1 MIHRD
6 VIAAIATA
14 PGRGGIGVVRV
25 SGNALQ
31 AYTARLIPRP
41 LTPRLAAYAPFLDAA
56 GQAID
61 EGLALFFPAPHSYTG
76 EDVLELHGHGGP
88 VVLQQL
94 LQRCLE
100 LGARLARP
108 GEFTERA
115 FLNGRMDLAQAEGVA
130 DLITAS
136 TALAARAALHSLQ
149 GKFSQLIQLLSN
161 DIVRLRALLEATLDF
176 PEEEVEFLTAGRAGR
191 QLEAIR
197 EQLAATLAATR
208 QGSVL
213 RDGIQAVLI
222 GEPNV
227 GKSSLLNRLAGED
240 AAIVTATPGTTR
252 DALRLQIDL
261 GGVPVHVIDT
271 AGLRETEDPIERL
284 GIART
289 WAAIEKADLA
299 LLIEDAFAATRGS
312 NQHIIDRL
320 PAGLGRIRVINKIDL
335 EGATS
340 RLAGHATGE
349 AVRVSALTGEGLAEL
364 RQAILEHAGW
374 QPSGEGVFTA
384 RARHIEALQV
394 AERHLAAAAVLGN
407 QLELYAEELRLAHEA
422 LGRITGAFSADDL
435 LGEIFSK
442 FCIGK

>member
-31 AYTARLIPRP
+31 AYAARLIPRT
-41 LTPRLAAYAPFLDAA
+41 LTPRHAAYTPFLDAA

-61 EGLALFFPAPHSYTG
+61 EGLALFFPTPHSYTG
-76 EDVLELHGHGGP
+76 EDILELHGHGGP

-130 DLITAS
+130 DLIAAS

-149 GKFSQLIQLLSN
+149 GQFSQLIQLLSN

-176 PEEEVEFLTAGRAGR
+176 PEEEVEFLTAGRAEQ
-191 QLEAIR
+191 QLETIR
-197 EQLAATLAATR
+197 EQLATTLAATR

-213 RDGIQAVLI
+213 RDGIQVVLV

-240 AAIVTATPGTTR
+240 VAIVTATPGTTR

-299 LLIEDAFAATRGS
+299 LLIEDASAEAGGS
-312 NQHIIDRL
+312 NQHIIDQL
-320 PAGLGRIRVINKIDL
+320 PVGLDRIRVVNKIDL
-335 EGATS
+335 AGAQS
-340 RLAGHATGE
+340 RHTRSSTGME
-349 AVRVSALTGEGLAEL
+349 VWVSALTGAGFADLQ
-364 RQAILEHAGW
+364 QAIWEQAGW

-394 AERHLAAAAVLGN
+394 AERHLATAASLGN
-407 QLELYAEELRLAHEA
+407 RLELYAEELRLAHEA

>member
-31 AYTARLIPRP
+31 AYAARLIPRT
-41 LTPRLAAYAPFLDAA
+41 LTPRHAAYTPFLDAA

-61 EGLALFFPAPHSYTG
+61 EGLALFFPTPHSYTG

-130 DLITAS
+130 DLIAAS

-149 GKFSQLIQLLSN
+149 GQFSQLIQLLSN

-176 PEEEVEFLTAGRAGR
+176 PEEEVEFLTAGRAEQ
-191 QLEAIR
+191 QLETIR
-197 EQLAATLAATR
+197 EQLATTLAATR

-213 RDGIQAVLI
+213 RDGIQVVLV

-240 AAIVTATPGTTR
+240 VAIVTATPGTTR

-299 LLIEDAFAATRGS
+299 LLIEDASAEAGGS
-312 NQHIIDRL
+312 NQHIIDQL
-320 PAGLGRIRVINKIDL
+320 PVGLDRIRVVNKIDL
-335 EGATS
+335 AGAQS
-340 RLAGHATGE
+340 RHTRSSTGME
-349 AVRVSALTGEGLAEL
+349 VWVSALTGAGFADLQ
-364 RQAILEHAGW
+364 QAIWEQAGW

-394 AERHLAAAAVLGN
+394 AERHLATAASLGN
-407 QLELYAEELRLAHEA
+407 RLELYAEELRLAHEA

>member
-31 AYTARLIPRP
+31 TYAAPLIPRT
-41 LTPRLAAYAPFLDAA
+41 LTPRYAAYTPFLDAA

-100 LGARLARP
+100 LGARRARP

-130 DLITAS
+130 DLIEAS

-149 GKFSQLIQLLSN
+149 GKFSQLIQSLSN
-161 DIVRLRALLEATLDF
+161 DLVRLRTLLEATLDF
-176 PEEEVEFLTAGRAGR
+176 PEEEVEFLTAGRAEQ
-191 QLEAIR
+191 QLAALR

-213 RDGIQAVLI
+213 RDGIQVVLV
-222 GEPNV
+222 GAPNV

-240 AAIVTATPGTTR
+240 IAIVTSTPGTTR
-252 DALRLQIDL
+252 DALRQQIDL

-271 AGLRETEDPIERL
+271 AGLRETEDPVERL

-289 WAAIEKADLA
+289 WAAIGKADLA
-299 LLIEDAFAATRGS
+299 LLIEEASAPTGAS
-312 NQHIIDRL
+312 NQGIIDRL
-320 PAGLGRIRVINKIDL
+320 PAGLSRIHVVNKIDL
-335 EGATS
+335 VGAQARCTRS
-340 RLAGHATGE
+340 DVGV
-349 AVRVSALTGEGLAEL
+349 AVWVSALTGEGFADL
-364 RQAILEHAGW
+364 RQAIWEQAGW

-394 AERHLAAAAVLGN
+394 AQRHLATAATLGN
-407 QLELYAEELRLAHEA
+407 RLELYAEELRLAHEA
-422 LGRITGAFSADDL
+422 LGRITGVFSADDL

>member
-31 AYTARLIPRP
+31 TYAAPLIPRT
-41 LTPRLAAYAPFLDAA
+41 LTPRYAAYTPFLDAA

-130 DLITAS
+130 DLIEAS

-149 GKFSQLIQLLSN
+149 GQFSKLIQSLSN
-161 DIVRLRALLEATLDF
+161 DLVRLRTLLEATLDF
-176 PEEEVEFLTAGRAGR
+176 PEEEVEFLTAGRAEQ
-191 QLEAIR
+191 QLAALR

-213 RDGIQAVLI
+213 RDGIQVVLV
-222 GEPNV
+222 GAPNV

-240 AAIVTATPGTTR
+240 IAIVTSTPGTTR
-252 DALRLQIDL
+252 DALRQQIDL

-271 AGLRETEDPIERL
+271 AGLRETEDPVERL

-289 WAAIEKADLA
+289 WAAIGKADLA
-299 LLIEDAFAATRGS
+299 LLIEEASAPTGAS
-312 NQHIIDRL
+312 NQGIIDRL
-320 PAGLGRIRVINKIDL
+320 PAGLSRIHVVNKIDL
-335 EGATS
+335 VGAQARCTRS
-340 RLAGHATGE
+340 DVGV
-349 AVRVSALTGEGLAEL
+349 AVWVSALTGEGFADL
-364 RQAILEHAGW
+364 RQAIWEQAGW

-394 AERHLAAAAVLGN
+394 AQRHLATAATLGN
-407 QLELYAEELRLAHEA
+407 RLELYAEELRLAHEA
-422 LGRITGAFSADDL
+422 LGRITGVFSADDL

>member
-1 MIHRD
+1 MIHCD

-31 AYTARLIPRP
+31 TYAAPLIPRP
-41 LTPRLAAYAPFLDAA
+41 LTPRHAAYTPFLDAA

-115 FLNGRMDLAQAEGVA
+115 FLTGRMDLAQAEGVA
-130 DLITAS
+130 DLIEAS

-149 GKFSQLIQLLSN
+149 GQFSQLIQLLNN
-161 DIVRLRALLEATLDF
+161 DLVRLRTLLEATLDF
-176 PEEEVEFLTAGRAGR
+176 PEEEVEFLTAGRAEQ
-191 QLEAIR
+191 QLAAIR

-213 RDGIQAVLI
+213 RDGIQVVLV

-240 AAIVTATPGTTR
+240 IAIVTATPGTTR
-252 DALRLQIDL
+252 DALRQQIDL

-271 AGLRETEDPIERL
+271 AGLRETEDSVERL

-289 WAAIEKADLA
+289 WAAIGKADLA
-299 LLIEDAFAATRGS
+299 LLIEDASAATGAS
-312 NQHIIDRL
+312 NQGIIDRL
-320 PAGLGRIRVINKIDL
+320 PAGLSRIRVVNKIDL
-335 EGATS
+335 VGTQARCT
-340 RLAGHATGE
+340 RGDAGV
-349 AVRVSALTGEGLAEL
+349 AVWVSARTGEGFADLKQVIWE
-364 RQAILEHAGW
+364 QAGW

-384 RARHIEALQV
+384 RARHIEALQ
-394 AERHLAAAAVLGN
+394 AAQRHLATAATLGN
-407 QLELYAEELRLAHEA
+407 RLELYAEELRLAHEA

>member
-1 MIHRD
+1 MIHCD

-31 AYTARLIPRP
+31 AYAARLTPRP
-41 LTPRLAAYAPFLDAA
+41 LTPRHAAYTPFLDAA

-130 DLITAS
+130 DLIEAS

-149 GKFSQLIQLLSN
+149 GQFSQLIQLLNN
-161 DIVRLRALLEATLDF
+161 DLVRLRTLLEATLDF
-176 PEEEVEFLTAGRAGR
+176 PEEEVEFLTAGRAEQ
-191 QLEAIR
+191 QLAAIR

-213 RDGIQAVLI
+213 RNGIQVVLI
-222 GEPNV
+222 GAPNV

-240 AAIVTATPGTTR
+240 IAIVTATPGTTR
-252 DALRLQIDL
+252 DALRQQIDL

-271 AGLRETEDPIERL
+271 AGLRETEDPVERL

-289 WAAIEKADLA
+289 WAAIGKADLA
-299 LLIEDAFAATRGS
+299 LLIEDASAATGAS
-312 NQHIIDRL
+312 NQGIIDRL
-320 PAGLGRIRVINKIDL
+320 PAGLSRIRVVNKIDL
-335 EGATS
+335 VGTQARCT
-340 RLAGHATGE
+340 RGDAGV
-349 AVRVSALTGEGLAEL
+349 AVWVSARTGEGFADLKQVIWE
-364 RQAILEHAGW
+364 QAGW

-384 RARHIEALQV
+384 RARHIEALQ
-394 AERHLAAAAVLGN
+394 AAQRHLATAATLGN
-407 QLELYAEELRLAHEA
+407 RLELYAEELRLAHEA

>member
-1 MIHRD
+1 MHRD

-31 AYTARLIPRP
+31 TYAAPLIPRP
-41 LTPRLAAYAPFLDAA
+41 LTPRHAAYTPFLDAA

-130 DLITAS
+130 DLIEAS

-149 GKFSQLIQLLSN
+149 GQFSQLIQLLSN
-161 DIVRLRALLEATLDF
+161 DLVRLRALLEATLDF
-176 PEEEVEFLTAGRAGR
+176 PEEEVEFLTAGRAEQ
-191 QLEAIR
+191 QLAAIR

-213 RDGIQAVLI
+213 RDGIQVVLI
-222 GEPNV
+222 GAPNV

-240 AAIVTATPGTTR
+240 IAIVTATPGTTR
-252 DALRLQIDL
+252 DALRQQIDL

-271 AGLRETEDPIERL
+271 AGLRETEDPVERL

-289 WAAIEKADLA
+289 WAAIGKADLA
-299 LLIEDAFAATRGS
+299 LLIEDASAAAGGS
-312 NQHIIDRL
+312 NQDIIDRL
-320 PAGLGRIRVINKIDL
+320 PAGLCRIRVINKIDL
-335 EGATS
+335 TGSQARRTRS
-340 RLAGHATGE
+340 DAGTE
-349 AVRVSALTGEGLAEL
+349 VWVSALTGEGFADL
-364 RQAILEHAGW
+364 RQAIWEQAGW

-394 AERHLAAAAVLGN
+394 AQRHLATAATLGN
-407 QLELYAEELRLAHEA
+407 RLELYAEELRLAHEA

>member
-14 PGRGGIGVVRV
+14 PGRGGIGVVRI

-31 AYTARLIPRP
+31 AYAVGLVPRP
-41 LTPRLAAYAPFLDAA
+41 LTPRLAAYTPFLDAA

-88 VVLQQL
+88 VVMQQL

-130 DLITAS
+130 DLIAAS

-149 GKFSQLIQLLSN
+149 GQFSQLIQILSK
-161 DIVRLRALLEATLDF
+161 DIVRLRTLLEATLDF
-176 PEEEVEFLTAGRAGR
+176 PEEEVEFLTVGRAGQ
-191 QLEAIR
+191 QLDAIR

-213 RDGIQAVLI
+213 RDGIQVVLI

-271 AGLRETEDPIERL
+271 AGLRETTDPIERL

-299 LLIEDAFAATRGS
+299 LLIEDASAENRGS
-312 NQHIIDRL
+312 NQPIIDRL
-320 PAGLGRIRVINKIDL
+320 PAGLDRIRVINKIDL
-335 EGATS
+335 EKAPS
-340 RLAGHATGE
+340 RLAGQAAGA
-349 AVRVSALTGEGLAEL
+349 AVRVSALTGAGLADLQE
-364 RQAILEHAGW
+364 AILGHAGW

-384 RARHIEALQV
+384 RARHVEALQV
-394 AERHLAAAAVLGN
+394 AERHLAAAAALGN
-407 QLELYAEELRLAHEA
+407 QLELCAEELRLAHEA

-435 LGEIFSK
+435 LGEIFSN

>member
-25 SGNALQ
+25 SGNALR
-31 AYTARLIPRP
+31 AYAAPLIPRT
-41 LTPRLAAYAPFLDAA
+41 LTPRHAAYSPFLDAA

-130 DLITAS
+130 DLIEAS

-149 GKFSQLIQLLSN
+149 GQFSQLIQSLSN
-161 DIVRLRALLEATLDF
+161 DLVRLRTLLEATLDF
-176 PEEEVEFLTAGRAGR
+176 PEEEVEFLTAGRAEQ
-191 QLEAIR
+191 QLAALR

-213 RDGIQAVLI
+213 RDGIQVVLI
-222 GEPNV
+222 GAPNV

-240 AAIVTATPGTTR
+240 IAIVTATPGTTR
-252 DALRLQIDL
+252 DALRQQIDL

-271 AGLRETEDPIERL
+271 AGLRETEDPVERL

-289 WAAIEKADLA
+289 WAAIGKADLA
-299 LLIEDAFAATRGS
+299 LLIEEASAAAGES
-312 NQHIIDRL
+312 NQDIIDRL
-320 PAGLGRIRVINKIDL
+320 PAGLCRIRVINKIDL
-335 EGATS
+335 AGAQARRT
-340 RLAGHATGE
+340 RGDTGIE
-349 AVRVSALTGEGLAEL
+349 VWVSALTGEGFAEL
-364 RQAILEHAGW
+364 RQAIWEQAGW

-394 AERHLAAAAVLGN
+394 AQRHLATAATLGN
-407 QLELYAEELRLAHEA
+407 RLELYAEELRLAHEA
-422 LGRITGAFSADDL
+422 LGRITGIFSADDL

>member
-31 AYTARLIPRP
+31 AYAAQLIPRA
-41 LTPRLAAYAPFLDAA
+41 LAPRLAAYTPFLDAA

-130 DLITAS
+130 DLIEAS

-149 GKFSQLIQLLSN
+149 GRFSQLIQLLSK
-161 DIVRLRALLEATLDF
+161 DLVRLRTLVEATLDF
-176 PEEEVEFLTAGRAGR
+176 PEEEVEFLTAGRAGQ

-197 EQLAATLAATR
+197 EQLATTLAATR

-213 RDGIQAVLI
+213 RNGIQVVLV

-240 AAIVTATPGTTR
+240 VAIVTTTPGTTR

-261 GGVPVHVIDT
+261 GGVPVQVIDT

-299 LLIEDAFAATRGS
+299 LLIEDASAKAGGS
-312 NQHIIDRL
+312 NQHIIDQL
-320 PAGLGRIRVINKIDL
+320 PADLGRIRVVNKIDL
-335 EGATS
+335 VGAQS
-340 RLAGHATGE
+340 CRVRSGTGAE
-349 AVRVSALTGEGLAEL
+349 VWVSALTGAGFADLQ
-364 RQAILEHAGW
+364 QAIWEQAGW

-394 AERHLAAAAVLGN
+394 AERHLVTAASLGN
-407 QLELYAEELRLAHEA
+407 RLELYAEELRLAHEA